1 MVNNINLLVAVAVA
15 GLLLYVLNNN
25 VIENEGFVDEA
36 PPVTK
41 KDADVDMDK
50 LLDSE
55 TEPAEK
61 HVTFAD
67 EKKVED
73 VNMTGN
79 DVNMDGNDVNMDG
92 NDVNMDGND
101 VNMAGNDVNMAGNNV
116 NMTGNNVNIT
126 GNDVNMDTS
135 AAPAMSNDYSLGVTD
150 EMKQVSNFLNKGN
163 KTFNANDFLPQE
175 VHEEW
180 FDTDF
185 ASAQLKLNQT
195 NLVNVDRYNTGVD
208 TVGQSQRIASW
219 DIRGNVP
226 CPKFNVSVFN
236 NSTVEPDYNLTGL
249 VPAN

>member
-25 VIENEGFVDEA
+25 VIENDGVVVEA

-41 KDADVDMDK
+41 QDADVDIDK

-73 VNMTGN
+73 VNMT
-79 DVNMDGNDVNMDG
+79 G